1 MYIVKI
7 NVCIEGTDHIIMNL
21 LVSLNGSFSV
31 TTLETSSERSNVYS
45 VMLLTLLT
53 PSRKTK
59 WLVLNERLFQHCR
72 EMNALQI

>member
-1 MYIVKI
+1 
-7 NVCIEGTDHIIMNL
+7 MNL

-45 VMLLTLLT
+45 VILLTLLT

-59 WLVLNERLFQHCR
+59 WLVLNEPSFP
-72 EMNALQI
+72 ALQRNECSSNMIQYNEIGYNMI